1 MVGFEEGYKYFEEHT
16 SSFVATNASDT
27 YVSSVNNEIEKLI
40 KDLNSFEGFK
50 TPSKML
56 KGDIAEFWH
65 SGTFNIDAVV
75 KSSSH
80 RAVVDRSHDFASAD
94 LSTNFGRDY
103 GLKYYSTGVES
114 AKAQATSV
122 FQRFSEYKAQGGTD
136 TLDKFLFDRNLDTT
150 EAILNDPIYLG
161 QVRLIPREQLEEAV
175 GWLNRMIQKE
185 SVNRPEQVHRYEE
198 TLKLLSDRLSDDKG
212 VESIPLSKKEAEA
225 LALLSKEGKVN
236 AEDLG
241 LTTEELIKFD
251 NIMQQAFKAG
261 LTAATITIVLKVVP
275 EIYNALVHLI
285 KSGEVNKEDF
295 KRIGFSALTGGAE
308 GFIRGTI
315 SAALTASCKAGML
328 GETLKSVDPTIIGAV
343 TVLAMNVVK
352 NAFFV
357 AIGRKTQSELTAEL
371 VKDMYLSTFAL
382 VGGGIGQA
390 LIEVPVLGYLIGSFV
405 GSLIGSFTYNIG
417 EKTILAFC
425 INSGFTMFGLV
436 EQDYEVPRE
445 LLEEIGV
452 SVLEYETFETENF
465 TADTFSFDTFDY
477 DEFMPNNIEIMPLR
491 RGIIGVNKVGYIFN

>member
-1 MVGFEEGYKYFEEHT
+1 MLGFEEGYKYFEKNA
-16 SSFVATNASDT
+16 SSFVAANTSDT
-27 YVSSVNNEIEKLI
+27 YVSSINTEIEKLI
-40 KDLNSFEGFK
+40 TDLNSFEGFK

-65 SGTFNIDAVV
+65 SGTFNVDAAL
-75 KSSSH
+75 KGSSH
-80 RAVVDRSHDFASAD
+80 RAKVDRSHDFASAD
-94 LSTNFGRDY
+94 ISTNFGNTY

-122 FQRFSEYKAQGGTD
+122 FQRFAEYKAKGGTD
-136 TLDKFLFDRNLDTT
+136 TIEKFLSDRHLDNS
-150 EAILNDPIYLG
+150 EAILNDPIYIG
-161 QVRLIPREQLEEAV
+161 QVRLIPRDQLEEAV
-175 GWLNRMIQKE
+175 GWLKRMIQKE

-198 TLKLLSDRLSDDKG
+198 TLKLLSDKLSDDKG
-212 VESIPLSKKEAEA
+212 VQSIPLSKKEAEA
-225 LALLSKEGKVN
+225 LAMLSKEGKIN

-275 EIYNALVHLI
+275 EIYNALVYII
-285 KSGEVNKEDF
+285 KSGEVDKEDF
-295 KRIGFSALTGGAE
+295 KRIGLSALTGSAE

-315 SAALTASCKAGML
+315 SAALTTSCKAGML

-357 AIGRKTQSELTAEL
+357 AIGRKTKNELTAEL

-382 VGGGIGQA
+382 VGGSIGQA

-436 EQDYEVPRE
+436 EQNYELPNEV
-445 LLEEIGV
+445 LKEIGV
-452 SVLEYETFETENF
+452 SVFNYKIFEPKTFEPKVFEPKMSSYAKFIPKSIKIT
-465 TADTFSFDTFDY
+465 
-477 DEFMPNNIEIMPLR
+477 PLR
-491 RGIIGVNKVGYIFN
+491 RGIIGVNKVGYIS